1 MILTSDSGF
10 REKICPNCQH
20 KFLCYTE
27 TWVYTRSLYEK
38 SKIYFCSWKCI
49 RQFDKDHEKEMLSRR
64 KKRYDRYRKKRRA
77 ENERRSPHEDHKR

>member
-27 TWVYTRSLYEK
+27 TWAYTRSLHKK
-38 SKIYFCSWKCI
+38 SKVYFCSWKCI
-49 RQFDKDHEKEMLSRR
+49 REFDEKRSREILKRRKERRAKYWKDRRLKEKEITT
-64 KKRYDRYRKKRRA
+64 
-77 ENERRSPHEDHKR
+77 